1 MYGWRLGPSGLFTR
15 WHRSLTV
22 SHVGTWRDPHTPPP
36 YWDPLFTNR
45 HVVLSSSMPYDWYI
59 RLHYLLVFA
68 QHAGFLAQ
76 PFSTTNGSILEFLT
90 VFSSVTVRY
99 NTFLDKKSKFREHFF
114 QNFEKFFENQLY

>member
-45 HVVLSSSMPYDWYI
+45 HVVLSSSMPYVVNL
-59 RLHYLLVFA
+59 RLFRIVVGRFA
-68 QHAGFLAQ
+68 LICTDKTVVEINLA
-76 PFSTTNGSILEFLT
+76 E
-90 VFSSVTVRY
+90 
-99 NTFLDKKSKFREHFF
+99 
-114 QNFEKFFENQLY
+114 